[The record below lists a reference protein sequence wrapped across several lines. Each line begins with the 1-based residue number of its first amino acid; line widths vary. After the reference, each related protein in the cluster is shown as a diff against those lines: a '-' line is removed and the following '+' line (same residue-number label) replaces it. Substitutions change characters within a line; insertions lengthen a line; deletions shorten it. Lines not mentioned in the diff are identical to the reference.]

1 METDAR
7 TCEPR
12 AMRRAA
18 LVGSFVFATM
28 GLGAIL
34 VDCGGPAAETKV
46 PPSASASAAPV
57 EADAGAVEA
66 ATPAHVSVVRFD
78 DLGVSYAIPNGFRVL
93 GDDALAAQ
101 VRASA
106 NPRLVAAL
114 EKRAS
119 QKKGIPLLS
128 LAKDVTDRADSL
140 TITISVT
147 IVPKD
152 ATAAEVLAQQ
162 RTAMGENLEAFSV
175 VEDASDRTVDG
186 VKGTEIGVKY
196 TLRAGGALARMASFM
211 RIYVRD
217 GYAYLAVAV
226 FPEASGRGE
235 EARLVLDGLHFYSPQ
250 P

>member
-1 METDAR
+1 MT
-7 TCEPR
+7 
-12 AMRRAA
+12 
-18 LVGSFVFATM
+18 
-28 GLGAIL
+28 GLGGVL
-34 VDCGGPAAETKV
+34 VDCGGPPSETKV
-46 PPSASASAAPV
+46 PSSASASATVV
-57 EADAGAVEA
+57 EGDSGVPEA
-66 ATPAHVSVVRFD
+66 AAPEHVSVVRYD
-78 DLGVSYAIPNGFRVL
+78 DLGVSYAVPNGYRVL

-128 LAKDVTDRADSL
+128 LAKDTTERGDSL

-147 IVPKD
+147 LVPKD
-152 ATAAEVLAQQ
+152 ATAAEVLVQQ
-162 RTAMGENLEAFSV
+162 RNAMGENLEAFSV
-175 VEDASDRTVDG
+175 VEEATERTVDG

-235 EARLVLDGLHFYSPQ
+235 EARLVLDGLHFYPPQ

>member
-1 METDAR
+1 MCESAR
-7 TCEPR
+7 
-12 AMRRAA
+12 MRRAA
-18 LVGSFVFATM
+18 LSLLFVLAAS

-34 VDCGGPAAETKV
+34 VDCGGPPTEAKV
-46 PPSASASAAPV
+46 PPTASASAAEAGV
-57 EADAGAVEA
+57 EGDAGAPEA
-66 ATPAHVSVVRFD
+66 AAPASVSVVRFD
-78 DLGVSYAIPNGFRVL
+78 DLGVSYAIPNGYRVL

-128 LAKDVTDRADSL
+128 LAKETSDRGDSL

-147 IVPKD
+147 LVPKD
-152 ATAAEVLAQQ
+152 ATTAEVLVQQ
-162 RTAMGENLEAFSV
+162 RKAMGDNLEAFNV
-175 VEDASDRTVDG
+175 VEEASDRTVDG

-196 TLRAGGALARMASFM
+196 ILRAGGQMARTASFM
-211 RIYVRD
+211 RIFVRD

-235 EARLVLDGLHFYSPQ
+235 EARLVLDGLHFYP
-250 P
+250 PTP